1 MLLRPVYVEYGCWQP
16 FLLDNREQ
24 KTIRYDTTKKWFGGN
39 EIHESRKWLKLIVWR
54 ISELNIGTFL
64 KCHRQKKFNTNDV
77 RCGSLRNHDNV
88 CAALISY
95 HPMSIHFNG
104 CYKNNTVCAYIV
116 LQRSIQTPDSLCLQ
130 NQMNNERGI
139 NRIFV
144 SFSRD
149 NSKFHLSALARTHR
163 LIILLTNRFGKTSTC
178 KYSLYMCRT

>member
-1 MLLRPVYVEYGCWQP
+1 MKFTSPENGWNLSSGE
-16 FLLDNREQ
+16 FLS
-24 KTIRYDTTKKWFGGN
+24 W
-39 EIHESRKWLKLIVWR
+39 
-54 ISELNIGTFL
+54 ISEHFWNAIG
-64 KCHRQKKFNTNDV
+64 KKSSTRTMCDV
-77 RCGSLRNHDNV
+77 SVLEIMTMCALRWY
-88 CAALISY
+88 LITQCLY
-95 HPMSIHFNG
+95 IAHFNG
-104 CYKNNTVCAYIV
+104 CYKDNTVCAYIV